1 MAMKIGVL
9 GTGMVG
15 QAIGGKLV
23 ALGHEVRLGSRDAS
37 NEKAAAWAKGA
48 GANASHGTFADS
60 ASFGELV
67 FNCTSGGGAL
77 DAVRVG
83 W

>member
-1 MAMKIGVL
+1 MKIGVL

-23 ALGHEVRLGSRDAS
+23 ALGHEVRLGSRDAK

-48 GANASHGTFADS
+48 GR
-60 ASFGELV
+60 E
-67 FNCTSGGGAL
+67 
-77 DAVRVG
+77 RVARDLCRFCFLRRIGLQLHVGRGRARRRSIG